1 MQQQQLSLAVGQIAA
16 LLLSTCIS
24 LCTPTATHADG
35 SDSFRGAL
43 YQPTEFAFVETPL
56 AEILQTL
63 STKHGVSI
71 AIDEK
76 ALRDAGVK
84 IDSPMTIQVK
94 DRRLH
99 GGLMLLLRP
108 LKLVAIPTQ
117 KGLTVTTLQKFASQH
132 VKRTY
137 KIAAHIKRGGA
148 LGPRHLEDLIYHL
161 VAPWSWD
168 PVGGQGDITLPGR
181 TMAVNQTPLVHQQ
194 IRTLLDDIL
203 TVQKT
208 GHMPR
213 TAKEKVLR
221 EALAKPI
228 SVSFTRTPLPEVV
241 ATLKKHAGIEISVVD
256 SAGVDI
262 ESRVTL
268 KVSKVSL
275 EAALESLLEPL
286 KLDWIVLEDRL
297 LITTQQAA
305 GNLMQIRFYEAKP
318 FLAASGSMDALI
330 REIFTKVNP
339 LSWDESGGPASMK
352 QYGTLLG
359 VAQNQ
364 RNHRA
369 IETLLSEQRKKKQ

>member
-1 MQQQQLSLAVGQIAA
+1 MQQQHALTARQIAV
-16 LLLSTCIS
+16 LLLSACIS
-24 LCTPTATHADG
+24 LSTPTAARAD
-35 SDSFRGAL
+35 SSVSFRGAL

-71 AIDEK
+71 TIDEK
-76 ALRDAGVK
+76 ALRDARIK
-84 IDSPMTIQVK
+84 IDAPMTIEVE
-94 DRRLH
+94 DRSLR
-99 GGLMLLLRP
+99 GGLVLLLRP

-117 KGLTVTTLQKFASQH
+117 KGLTVTTVQKFAAQH

-137 KIAAHIKRGGA
+137 KIAAHIKPGGA
-148 LGPRHLEDLIYHL
+148 VGPRHLEDLIYHL
-161 VAPWSWD
+161 AAPSAWD
-168 PVGGQGDITLPGR
+168 RVGGQGDIQLQGS
-181 TMAVNQTPLVHQQ
+181 TMVVNQSPFVHEQ

-203 TVQKT
+203 TVRKT
-208 GHMPR
+208 GRMPR
-213 TAKEKVLR
+213 TAKEQVLR

-228 SVSFTRTPLPEVV
+228 SVSFARTPLPDVV
-241 ATLKKHAGIEISVVD
+241 TTLKMRAGIEIGVLD

-275 EAALESLLEPL
+275 AAALEKLLEPL
-286 KLDWIVLEDRL
+286 RLDWIVLEDTL

-318 FLAASGSMDALI
+318 ILAGGTSADALI
-330 REIFTKVNP
+330 REIFTKVHP
-339 LSWDESGGPASMK
+339 PSWDESGGPASI
-352 QYGTLLG
+352 QYYGTLIG
-359 VAQNQ
+359 VAQTQ

-369 IETLLSEQRKKKQ
+369 IEKLLSEKRKKKR